1 MAIADIDAKAL
12 DVLAVELGAAHGETN
27 VLAVATDVSRL
38 EEVVRLRERVYEAWG
53 EVGRCCRFRA
63 HVHSSQAYFFLLQ
76 VSVLLNNAAVC
87 DTGHSFE
94 GLDNWKAVMD
104 VNLFGYVLS
113 PHAREASLMGVS
125 NLRISLAC

>member
-53 EVGRCCRFRA
+53 EVGRCRFSRA
-63 HVHSSQAYFFLLQ
+63 RAFITDLCFCFCLQ

-104 VNLFGYVLS
+104 VNLFGYVLR
-113 PHAREASLMGVS
+113 HTHVR
-125 NLRISLAC
+125 RR

>member
-53 EVGRCCRFRA
+53 EVGRCRFSRARAFLTPLFFFCCCRSLCCSIMPRYAIQATRLRVSTIGRPLWMSICSGTCFRHT
-63 HVHSSQAYFFLLQ
+63 HV
-76 VSVLLNNAAVC
+76 
-87 DTGHSFE
+87 
-94 GLDNWKAVMD
+94 
-104 VNLFGYVLS
+104 
-113 PHAREASLMGVS
+113 R
-125 NLRISLAC
+125 RR